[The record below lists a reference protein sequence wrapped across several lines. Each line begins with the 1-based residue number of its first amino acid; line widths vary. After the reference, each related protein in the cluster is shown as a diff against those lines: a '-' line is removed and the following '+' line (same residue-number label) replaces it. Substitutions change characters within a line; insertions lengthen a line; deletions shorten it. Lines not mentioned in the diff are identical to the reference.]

1 MNNKIINY
9 RGATTTVNDVQ
20 AENSSHAD
28 ALENSNPELS
38 YRGSHSDHV
47 SVMAENQK
55 HNEDLLNIDPTI
67 TYRGTSVKY
76 SEIHG

>member
-9 RGATTTVNDVQ
+9 RGATTTVNEVQ
-20 AENSSHAD
+20 AENSSHAN

-47 SVMAENQK
+47 SVTSGNQQ
-55 HNEDLLNIDPTI
+55 HSEDLRSVDPTI
-67 TYRGTSVKY
+67 TYRGASVKY